1 MSLVRGG
8 FVWKFSCHSH
18 IPIQTTHCPNHRHDQ
33 HAPKTNRSVET
44 DDFDYNKVGQSPID
58 PSAIIVSGGLTDNDE
73 TASKSASVANYSDSD
88 IQIEED
94 QFVIYAPAGKLGLV
108 VDNPDDGPPVVHAIK
123 EDSVLADQVQVGDRL
138 VGVDEVDVRSL
149 SPVKVSKL
157 ISKRSTNP
165 LRKLTL
171 TRAKKPRT
179 EDGESQGGT
188 TNGSTAS
195 MPLDDKSSEFSEGVS
210 ANRDDQSSHVGTMSQ
225 LSGMDDPMDDDD
237 ESVEL
242 TDASGSH
249 ADDEAIPG
257 DKKQQGHRPRV
268 DKSKDP

>member
-1 MSLVRGG
+1 MGG
-8 FVWKFSCHSH
+8 GT
-18 IPIQTTHCPNHRHDQ
+18 I
-33 HAPKTNRSVET
+33 
-44 DDFDYNKVGQSPID
+44 
-58 PSAIIVSGGLTDNDE
+58 DNDE

-108 VDNPDDGPPVVHAIK
+108 VDNPDDGAPVVHAIK

-171 TRAKKPRT
+171 TRAKKPKA
-179 EDGESQGGT
+179 EDDGESHGGT

-210 ANRDDQSSHVGTMSQ
+210 ASRDDQSSHVGSMSR
-225 LSGMDDPMDDDD
+225 LSGMDDPMGEEEEQSMD
-237 ESVEL
+237 L
-242 TDASGSH
+242 TDASSQT
-249 ADDEAIPG
+249 DDEAIPG
-257 DKKQQGHRPRV
+257 DKKQTGSSPKGRQEP
-268 DKSKDP
+268 